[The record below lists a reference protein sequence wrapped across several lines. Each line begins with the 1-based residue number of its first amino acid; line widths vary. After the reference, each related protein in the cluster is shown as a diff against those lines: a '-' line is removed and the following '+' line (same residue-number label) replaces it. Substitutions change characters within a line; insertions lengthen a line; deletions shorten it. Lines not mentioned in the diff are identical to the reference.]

1 MTDITPRIVSRT
13 APSTIS
19 LEEVMVGPDDHR
31 DLDLRAPQR
40 SGREQAAEPAPH
52 DRHPVPAALCSVG
65 SCHGHASQ
73 RTSLRSFTV
82 IA

>member
-1 MTDITPRIVSRT
+1 MST
-13 APSTIS
+13 AQDPGGH
-19 LEEVMVGPDDHR
+19 LVEQRLKQVMVGPVHHR

-40 SGREQAAEPAPH
+40 TGGEQAAEAAAHDRDPMPAPVRSAGSSH
-52 DRHPVPAALCSVG
+52 D
-65 SCHGHASQ
+65 HASQ